1 MEKNLIKRLMDR
13 DDPLSIKRFIV
24 LLVSANFIFA
34 SFLIL
39 FICFYVIFYTTR
51 GKVDKDLLSALKDI
65 LYYDVLIITGGL
77 GLVGVE
83 NLGQAMVERAKA
95 FAFDSSS
102 TIRANSIEN
111 VNVDP
116 TPVTDEPSIKDEP
129 K

>member
-1 MEKNLIKRLMDR
+1 MEKSLLKRLMDSK
-13 DDPLSIKRFIV
+13 DPLSIKRFIV
-24 LLVSANFIFA
+24 LIVSANFIFA

-77 GLVGVE
+77 GLVGIE
-83 NLGQAMVERAKA
+83 NLGQALVERAKA
-95 FAFDSSS
+95 FANGLPTVQAD
-102 TIRANSIEN
+102 NVEN
-111 VNVDP
+111 VNVDSQ
-116 TPVTDEPSIKDEP
+116 TNEPSIKDEP